1 MHIDKNMI
9 FLDATKHPS
18 CIYKILQKNLNW
30 NQFAHYFSFSM
41 PE

>member
-18 CIYKILQKNLNW
+18 CIYKILQKKSELESI
-30 NQFAHYFSFSM
+30 FTLL
-41 PE
+41 